1 MIDLTLFA
9 DFNDAAFPP
18 TVVRLS
24 KLTGPDNAELVGE
37 IGDELIYQYGELTFS
52 LRQPAGQEFD
62 GDIVLLEPHLNRVSR
77 WIRSDSDH
85 NTLLVTERCDQLCI
99 MCSQP
104 PKKTHIDM
112 FDHMEKAC
120 LLAAP
125 NVIIGFSGGE
135 PLLFK
140 GQLFSLL
147 ERVHKKRPDLR
158 FHILTNA
165 QHFTDSDIER
175 LKGRAFK
182 AVLWGVPLYSS
193 DPGTH
198 DQIVGK
204 IGAFELLMTTLPRMA
219 LAGLQIELRTVM
231 LKQNYDDLTK
241 LGRFIVHKLP
251 FISVWAIM
259 QLEKI
264 GFARNRWSQQFIDH
278 SGNLDPLEA
287 AVSFGL
293 SRGLEVS
300 LYNIPYCTVSEELR
314 PYLNRSI
321 SDWKRSFP
329 PDCKGCSAKS
339 VCTGF
344 FEWHSTLEDYTSGG
358 AL

>member
-1 MIDLTLFA
+1 MINLTLFA
-9 DFNDAAFPP
+9 DFNDTAFPSV
-18 TVVRLS
+18 VVRLS
-24 KLTGPDNAELVGE
+24 RAPGQDNAALVGE
-37 IGDELIYQYGELTFS
+37 IGDELVFQYGELTFS
-52 LRQPAGQEFD
+52 LKQPLGQELL
-62 GDIVLLEPHLNRVSR
+62 GDVVLLEPNLSRVSR
-77 WIRSDSDH
+77 WIRGDSEH

-104 PKKTHIDM
+104 PKKSHIDM
-112 FDHMEKAC
+112 FVYMKKAC
-120 LLAAP
+120 LLAP
-125 NVIIGFSGGE
+125 KNILIGFSGGE

-140 GQLFSLL
+140 AQLFDLL
-147 ERVHKKRPDLR
+147 EEVHLLRPDLK

-175 LKGRAFK
+175 LRGRAFK
-182 AVLWGVPLYSS
+182 DVLWGVPLYAS
-193 DPGTH
+193 DPATH

-219 LAGLQIELRTVM
+219 LAGLQIELRTVI
-231 LKQNYDDLTK
+231 LQQNYDQLAD

-251 FISVWAIM
+251 FISVWALM

-264 GFARNRWSQQFIDH
+264 GFAKNGWSKQFVDH
-278 SGNLDPLEA
+278 SSNLEPLETSIA
-287 AVSFGL
+287 FGL
-293 SRGLEVS
+293 SRGLDVT
-300 LYNIPYCTVSEELR
+300 LYNIPFCTVSAELR

-321 SDWKRSFP
+321 SDWKRAFP
-329 PDCKGCSAKS
+329 HECNGCSAKS

-344 FEWHSTLEDYTSGG
+344 FEWHSTLDDYTLGG

>member
-9 DFNDAAFPP
+9 DFSDATFPEI
-18 TVVRLS
+18 VVRLS
-24 KLTGPDNAELVGE
+24 RNSGQDNAELVGE
-37 IGDELIYQYGELTFS
+37 IGDELVFQYGELTFS
-52 LRQPAGQEFD
+52 LKQPPGQSIID
-62 GDIVLLEPHLNRVSR
+62 DVVLLEPQVSRVSR
-77 WIRSDSDH
+77 WIRNDSEH

-104 PKKTHIDM
+104 PKKTHTDM
-112 FDHMEKAC
+112 FAHMEKAC
-120 LLAAP
+120 LLAP
-125 NVIIGFSGGE
+125 ENIIIGFSGGE

-140 GQLFSLL
+140 EQLFSLL
-147 ERVHKKRPDLR
+147 EDVHVRRPDLK

-175 LKGRAFK
+175 LRGRAFSS
-182 AVLWGVPLYSS
+182 VLWGVPLYAS
-193 DPGTH
+193 DPATH

-231 LKQNYDDLTK
+231 LKQNYDHLANT
-241 LGRFIVHKLP
+241 GRFIVHKLP

-264 GFARNRWSQQFIDH
+264 GFAKNRWSEQFVDH
-278 SGNLDPLEA
+278 SKNLAPLETSIA
-287 AVSFGL
+287 FGL
-293 SRGLEVS
+293 SRGLDVT
-300 LYNIPYCTVSEELR
+300 LYNIPFCTVSQELR

-321 SDWKRSFP
+321 SDWKRAFP
-329 PDCKGCSAKS
+329 QECDGCNAKS

-344 FEWHSTLEDYTSGG
+344 FTWHSTLEDYTLGG